1 MNSRENQQLNSNP
14 PALWAHIVVLNVRHA
29 RSCHARVCT
38 LWISG
43 VTGWQRNSHGTSK
56 GEKLQ
61 SKSAT
66 RMIAGVIMS
75 SPPPTLDVLKGR
87 PPGNRMEPR
96 SSVAFKY
103 CCSDGTLEQPVSNWL
118 VQASVHNTEDP
129 CPAVLYGMQVLTLF
143 AQTSYSHIRN
153 KTSEWK

>member
-1 MNSRENQQLNSNP
+1 MS
-14 PALWAHIVVLNVRHA
+14 
-29 RSCHARVCT
+29 RSCLHFVNIRSDGLAEEQPRHK
-38 LWISG
+38 
-43 VTGWQRNSHGTSK
+43 QRRK
-56 GEKLQ
+56 KLQ
-61 SKSAT
+61 SKSAA
-66 RMIAGVIMS
+66 RMIIGVIMW

-87 PPGNRMEPR
+87 PPGNRVEPR

-103 CCSDGTLEQPVSNWL
+103 CCGDGTLERPVSNWL

-129 CPAVLYGMQVLTLF
+129 CPPVLYGMQVLSLF